1 MEQFLGFGE
10 NIFEDGLIFFAVRS
24 LLIWIV
30 SEIVVKMIRRSMKRE
45 ETARSES
52 TRTPVKFFGNVIIT
66 VVRSIATFL
75 ILSSIKPLSTVG
87 RAVLGATSVIAV
99 IVGLAAQEAFGNL
112 IAGFFLAMYQPFRLG
127 DLVKLS
133 EKDLTGTVE
142 ELSLR
147 HTVIRTFDGTRVV
160 IPNSQ
165 MNSAIVENKR
175 TENNLFSRQI
185 IVSVA
190 YDTDI
195 DQARKV
201 ITDCVTGLKNYIDPR
216 TEAERKNGQPP
227 VNVVVTDFLDSGIEL
242 RFRVYTRTAAEAY
255 EFGGQVR
262 EAVLKAFRENGI
274 QIPYPVRMIK
284 IIK

>member
-1 MEQFLGFGE
+1 MEQFLEFGE
-10 NIFEDGLIFFAVRS
+10 NIFEDGLIFFAMRS
-24 LLIWIV
+24 LLIFAI
-30 SEIVVKMIRRSMKRE
+30 SEILIKMILRSMKRE

-52 TRTPVKFFGNVIIT
+52 ARTPIKFIGNVIIT
-66 VVRSIATFL
+66 VIRSAAAFL
-75 ILSSIKPLSTVG
+75 ILSGIKPLSTVG

-127 DLVKLS
+127 DLIKLS

-160 IPNSQ
+160 IPNSL

-195 DQARKV
+195 DQARQV
-201 ITDCVTGLKNYIDPR
+201 ITDCVTSLKYFIDPR
-216 TEAERKNGQPP
+216 TEAERKSGKPP
-227 VNVVVTDFLDSGIEL
+227 VKVVVTDFLESGIEL
-242 RFRVYTRTAAEAY
+242 RFRVYTQTSAAAY
-255 EFGGQVR
+255 EFGGEVR
-262 EAVLKAFRENGI
+262 EALLKAFRENGI
-274 QIPYPVRMIK
+274 VIPYPVRTVEIVK
-284 IIK
+284 